1 MPHPF
6 EPPGRSP
13 ADPPAEAPGGQ
24 PAGAP
29 AVAEPPGH
37 PDDRDMLAR
46 ATRAQRIGAVVALLV
61 VTWLALQLFASVL
74 LPFVAAAGIAYVL
87 DPPTTRLER
96 LGVPRGAAA
105 LLMLL
110 ALIAAALLFALL
122 LYPLIL
128 AQVGILFSRVPEYV
142 LLLQGWANQEIAH
155 LQQSFGSQVV
165 NDKLR
170 DLVSSQ
176 AGAMLSF
183 LASALSRLI
192 GGGFALFNVLTLMVV
207 TPVVAFYLLR
217 DWPRLVGMI
226 DSWLPRRYAAVI
238 RAQVREVDRILS
250 AWVRGQALCCV
261 LLAAYYIVAL
271 SLAGL
276 DLGLIVGLAAGVLSF
291 IPYVG
296 SITGGVTAIG
306 LALAQFHDWRSVIM
320 IAGVL
325 VVGQVLEGYV
335 IYPRFL
341 GDRVELSAVWVIFAL
356 FAGGAAFGF
365 LGVMLAVPVAA
376 TIGVLCR
383 FWLRRYLDSPLY
395 LDPPNRPAGG

>member
-1 MPHPF
+1 MTIPASPAAEPAMPHPF

-250 AWVRGQALCCV
+250 AWVRGPGAV
-261 LLAAYYIVAL
+261 LR
-271 SLAGL
+271 
-276 DLGLIVGLAAGVLSF
+276 AAGGLLHRRAVLGGA
-291 IPYVG
+291 G
-296 SITGGVTAIG
+296 SGA
-306 LALAQFHDWRSVIM
+306 
-320 IAGVL
+320 
-325 VVGQVLEGYV
+325 
-335 IYPRFL
+335 
-341 GDRVELSAVWVIFAL
+341 DRR
-356 FAGGAAFGF
+356 AGGGGAVVHPLCRLDHRRRDRDRPGT
-365 LGVMLAVPVAA
+365 GAVP
-376 TIGVLCR
+376 
-383 FWLRRYLDSPLY
+383 
-395 LDPPNRPAGG
+395 

>member
-1 MPHPF
+1 
-6 EPPGRSP
+6 
-13 ADPPAEAPGGQ
+13 
-24 PAGAP
+24 
-29 AVAEPPGH
+29 
-37 PDDRDMLAR
+37 LAR
-46 ATRAQRIGAVVALLV
+46 ATRAQRIGAIVALV
-61 VTWLALQLFASVL
+61 VVLWLALQLFASVL
-74 LPFVAAAGIAYVL
+74 LPFVAAAVIAYVL
-87 DPPTTRLER
+87 DPPTTRLTQ
-96 LGVPRGAAA
+96 LGLPRGAAA

-110 ALIAAALLFALL
+110 ALIAALLLFALL

-128 AQVGILFSRVPEYV
+128 AQIAILFGRVPQYAQLV
-142 LLLQGWANQEIAH
+142 QGWANQEITH
-155 LQQSFGSQVV
+155 LQESFGSDVV

-176 AGAMLSF
+176 AGSMLSF
-183 LASALSRLI
+183 TASAVSRVI
-192 GGGFALFNVLTLMVV
+192 GGGFALFNVLTLLVV

-217 DWPRLVGMI
+217 DWPRMMAMI
-226 DSWLPRRYAAVI
+226 DSWLPRRYAEVI

-250 AWVRGQALCCV
+250 AWVRGQALCCL
-261 LLAAYYIVAL
+261 LLAAYYVVGL

-276 DLGLIVGLAAGVLSF
+276 DLGLIVGLTAGLLSF

-296 SITGGVTAIG
+296 SITGGVAAIG
-306 LALAQFHDWRSVIM
+306 LALAQFPNWRGVIV
-320 IAGVL
+320 IAGIL
-325 VVGQVLEGYV
+325 VAGQILEGYV

-383 FWLRRYLDSPLY
+383 FWLRRYLVSPLF
-395 LDPPNRPAGG
+395 LEPPNQQPEG

>member
-1 MPHPF
+1 MTPTGSPAGPPGGPPASPPAND
-6 EPPGRSP
+6 EPPRPVESP
-13 ADPPAEAPGGQ
+13 IG
-24 PAGAP
+24 
-29 AVAEPPGH
+29 
-37 PDDRDMLAR
+37 LAH
-46 ATRAQRIGAVVALLV
+46 ATRTQRIGAVLALV
-61 VTWLALQLFASVL
+61 VASWVVLQLFASVL

-87 DPPTTRLER
+87 DPPTTRLVR
-96 LGVPRGAAA
+96 LGIPRGLAAV
-105 LLMLL
+105 LMLL
-110 ALIAAALLFALL
+110 ALIAVVLLFALL

-128 AQVGILFSRVPEYV
+128 VQVGILFSRVPQYV
-142 LLLQGWANQEIAH
+142 TLLQGWANQEIAH
-155 LQQSFGSQVV
+155 LQERFGSDMV

-183 LASALSRLI
+183 VASALSRLI

-217 DWPRLVGMI
+217 DWPILVAMI
-226 DSWLPRRYAAVI
+226 DSWLPRRYAEVI
-238 RAQVREVDRILS
+238 RAQAREVDRILS

-261 LLAAYYIVAL
+261 LLAAYYMVAL

-276 DLGLIVGLAAGVLSF
+276 DLGLIVGMAAGLLSF

-296 SITGGVTAIG
+296 SITGGMTAIG
-306 LALAQFHDWRSVIM
+306 LALAQFPTWHGVFV

-325 VVGQVLEGYV
+325 VVGQTLEGYV

-383 FWLRRYLDSPLY
+383 FWLRRYLASRLY
-395 LDPPNRPAGG
+395 LDPPNLPGGG

>member
-1 MPHPF
+1 MT
-6 EPPGRSP
+6 P
-13 ADPPAEAPGGQ
+13 ADQETPRQGEDPVIP
-24 PAGAP
+24 AP
-29 AVAEPPGH
+29 AV
-37 PDDRDMLAR
+37 RTQ
-46 ATRAQRIGAVVALLV
+46 ATRAQRIGAVVALV
-61 VTWLALQLFASVL
+61 VATWLVLQLFASVL

-87 DPPTTRLER
+87 DPPTTRLAR
-96 LGVPRGAAA
+96 LGLPRGIAA

-128 AQVGILFSRVPEYV
+128 AQVGILFSRVPQYV
-142 LLLQGWANQEIAH
+142 AALQGWANQAITH
-155 LQQSFGSQVV
+155 LQQSFGSEVV

-170 DLVSSQ
+170 ELVSSQ
-176 AGAMLSF
+176 AGSMLSF

-217 DWPRLVGMI
+217 DWPRLIAMI
-226 DSWLPRRYAAVI
+226 DAWLPRRYAGVI
-238 RAQVREVDRILS
+238 RAQAREVDRILS
-250 AWVRGQALCCV
+250 AWVRGQALCCM
-261 LLAAYYIVAL
+261 LLAAYYVMAL
-271 SLAGL
+271 TLAGL
-276 DLGLIVGLAAGVLSF
+276 DLGLIVGLAAGLLSF

-306 LALAQFHDWRSVIM
+306 LALAQFPTWHRVIV
-320 IAGVL
+320 IAGIL
-325 VVGQVLEGYV
+325 VVGQILEGYV

-341 GDRVELSAVWVIFAL
+341 GDRVELPAVWVIFAL

-383 FWLRRYLDSPLY
+383 FWLRRYLRSPLY
-395 LDPPNRPAGG
+395 LDPPSRPAGN

>member
-1 MPHPF
+1 MTPADQEPPHPP
-6 EPPGRSP
+6 EGPVILTR
-13 ADPPAEAPGGQ
+13 APRTQ
-24 PAGAP
+24 
-29 AVAEPPGH
+29 
-37 PDDRDMLAR
+37 
-46 ATRAQRIGAVVALLV
+46 ATRAQRIGAVLALLV
-61 VTWLALQLFASVL
+61 ATWLALQLFASVL

-87 DPPTTRLER
+87 DPPTTRLSW
-96 LGVPRGAAA
+96 LGLPRGIAA

-110 ALIAAALLFALL
+110 ALIAAILLFALL

-128 AQVGILFSRVPEYV
+128 AQIGILFSRVPQYV
-142 LLLQGWANQEIAH
+142 TDLQGWANQAIVH
-155 LQQSFGSQVV
+155 LQDSFGSDVV

-183 LASALSRLI
+183 IAGALSRLV
-192 GGGFALFNVLTLMVV
+192 GGGFALFNVLTLMIV

-217 DWPRLVGMI
+217 DWQKLIAMI
-226 DSWLPRRYAAVI
+226 NAWLPRRYAEVI
-238 RAQVREVDRILS
+238 RAQAREVDRILS

-271 SLAGL
+271 TLAGL
-276 DLGLIVGLAAGVLSF
+276 DLGLIVGLAAGLLSF

-296 SITGGVTAIG
+296 SITGGVAAIG
-306 LALAQFHDWRSVIM
+306 LALAQFPHWRGVLA
-320 IAGVL
+320 IAGIL
-325 VVGQVLEGYV
+325 VVGQILEGYV

-341 GDRVELSAVWVIFAL
+341 GDRVELPAVWVIFAL
-356 FAGGAAFGF
+356 FAGAAAFGF

-383 FWLRRYLDSPLY
+383 FWLRRYLRSPLY
-395 LDPPNRPAGG
+395 LDPPNPPA